1 MKTRGSS
8 LIELILYTGLLITIL
23 TVLYELF
30 AIAGVRKINEVVED
44 EIYTNANHI
53 VADFSRTITAGTNIV
68 QPVLGASGNTLS
80 LSGGSIVYQLD
91 ANNLLVKTE
100 NGVTQPLVTDSVT
113 VANIAFT
120 HLGPSI
126 ASPTVQ
132 VIFTL
137 NGTHAVDGR
146 IKSRTFQTG
155 YTLR

>member
-91 ANNLLVKTE
+91 AIQLVH
-100 NGVTQPLVTDSVT
+100 N
-113 VANIAFT
+113 
-120 HLGPSI
+120 
-126 ASPTVQ
+126 
-132 VIFTL
+132 
-137 NGTHAVDGR
+137 
-146 IKSRTFQTG
+146 
-155 YTLR
+155 